1 VELTSAPRH
10 AEHSLHDVARR
21 IAPHLRII
29 SASRPTPL
37 LRDHNIIAVAVDE
50 EAGRR
55 AVLAVEG
62 IETSDEKLGTVVMGA
77 PSASPGVTSAADSAE
92 SGSTPVPAPAPDPEG
107 VSRHVLPRVLGGG
120 VVGAIVGAIVVGGG
134 AYLLGADGW
143 QLAGAAIG
151 GAMMVSVFGAM
162 WLTFSGLGGS
172 SAYRET
178 FVNSEVSRLTIVSVH
193 TDDADEAV
201 AARDRLEGSVDPLSI
216 FEVDRFGRVIGREQ

>member
-1 VELTSAPRH
+1 MALTSAPHH

-29 SASRPTPL
+29 SASRPAPL
-37 LRDHNIIAVAVDE
+37 LRDHNVIAVANDE

-77 PSASPGVTSAADSAE
+77 PTASPGTAPEADASE
-92 SGSTPVPAPAPDPEG
+92 SGSAPAPDPEG

-120 VVGAIVGAIVVGGG
+120 AVGAIAGAVIVGGG

-151 GAMMVSVFGAM
+151 GAMMVAVFGAM

-178 FVNSEVSRLTIVSVH
+178 FVDNEVSRLTIVSVH
-193 TDDADEAV
+193 TDDADEATAV
-201 AARDRLEGSVDPLSI
+201 RDRLTGSGDPLTV
-216 FEVDRFGRVIGREQ
+216 FEVDRFGQVVEPQR